1 MGTLYVIATPIGN
14 LEDVTVRAL
23 AVLGQLDLLLCE
35 DTRITLRLLERY
47 NLSIPLE
54 SYREEVHRQR
64 IDRIAQMLRDGKK
77 IGFAS
82 DAGTPGISDPGA
94 WLVRDLLALAPDTQM
109 IPIPGPSAAAA
120 ALSIA
125 GFPADEFVFLGFPPH
140 KKGRQAFLREILEQ
154 PRTAVVYE
162 STHRIEKLLASL
174 AELEPDRDLCVC
186 RELTK
191 IHETIYRGKAAGILE
206 QLEKTSTRGEFV
218 VVIARKPRKQS
229 ADRES

>member
-14 LEDVTVRAL
+14 LEDITVRAL

-35 DTRITLRLLERY
+35 DTRVTLRLLERY
-47 NLSIPLE
+47 NLSMPLE

-64 IDRIAQMLRDGKK
+64 IERIAGMLRDGKK
-77 IGFAS
+77 VGFAS

-120 ALSIA
+120 ALSIS
-125 GFPADEFVFLGFPPH
+125 GFPADEFVFFGFPPH
-140 KKGRQAFLREILEQ
+140 KKGRQAFLREIMDQ
-154 PRTAVVYE
+154 PRTTVVYE

-174 AELEPDRDLCVC
+174 AELDPDRDLCVC

-191 IHETIYRGKAAGILE
+191 IYETIYRGKAAEIIDALA
-206 QLEKTSTRGEFV
+206 KTSTKGEFV
-218 VVIARKPRKQS
+218 VVIAKKPKKQAAS
-229 ADRES
+229 QES

>member
-1 MGTLYVIATPIGN
+1 MGTLYLIATPIGN

-35 DTRITLRLLERY
+35 DTRVTVRLLERY

-54 SYREEVHRQR
+54 SYRDEVHRQR
-64 IDRIAQMLRDGKK
+64 IDRIAGMLREGKK

-94 WLVRDLLALAPDTQM
+94 WLVRDLLALAPETQM

-125 GFPADEFVFLGFPPH
+125 GFPADEFVFFGFPPH
-140 KKGRQAFLREILEQ
+140 KKGRQTFLREILDQ

-162 STHRIEKLLASL
+162 STHRIEKLLTAF
-174 AELEPDRDLCVC
+174 AELDPDRDLCVC

-191 IHETIYRGKAAGILE
+191 IHETVYRGKAAEVLE
-206 QLEKTSTRGEFV
+206 ALAKTSTKGEFV
-218 VVIARKPRKQS
+218 IVIDKKRDRK
-229 ADRES
+229 